1 MSIICFV
8 TMSHII
14 LSWFTASRLPKL
26 LEPVAENSSGCKHI
40 HGASLLNT
48 TINSLVELSSI
59 NLQINGLAEQ

>member
-1 MSIICFV
+1 MSITCFV

-26 LEPVAENSSGCKHI
+26 LEPVAENSSGCKQI

-48 TINSLVELSSI
+48 TISFLVEISSV
-59 NLQINGLAEQ
+59 NLQVNGLAEQ